1 MPKNESLKKILVLG
15 SGAIKIGEAGEFD
28 YSGSQC
34 LKAIH
39 EDGLKSVLIN
49 PNIAT
54 IQTDTRFADQ
64 VYLLP
69 VTPEYVESIIEKERP
84 DGIMLAYGG
93 QTALNCGVKLEEANI
108 LQKYGVNVLGTQIN
122 GIKRTEDRQLFK
134 DSMKECGVPVLKSK
148 TVTNFDDAKKA
159 AEELVYPVIIRVAY
173 TLGGRGG
180 GVAYNEI
187 ELHEIVE
194 RGLKASIVGQVLIE
208 EYIGHWK
215 QIEYEVMQDYDGNNI
230 IVCNME
236 NVLSTK
242 VHTGDNIVVAPSQTI
257 DNHEYHMLRSAA
269 LRATKHVGIVGECNI
284 QYALSPDSDK
294 YVAIEINP
302 RLSRSSALASKA
314 TGYPLAYMSAKIGLG
329 YNLSELVNRITKSTT
344 ACFEPSLDYIVCKHP
359 RWDFAK
365 FESVNR
371 NLGPTMKSVGEVMAI
386 GRTFEESFQKSI
398 RMLDIGNDG
407 LVLNRSNGKK
417 YTEEEIEYAISH
429 HDDQILYNVAIAL
442 KMGISVE
449 RIYKLSTVD
458 PWFIEKIQNIVN
470 LESKLATSELD
481 EPIMREAKKM
491 GFSDKQ
497 IARSKGKSQDEIRD
511 LRKKLGVIPSIKQ
524 IDTLAAEWPAV
535 TNYLYLTYGG
545 NSNDVEIPSDEHGI
559 VVVGAGPYRIG
570 SSVEFDWGTVNMV
583 WGLQENGEKSVTVVN
598 CNPET
603 VSTDYDICTRL
614 YFEELTQ
621 ERLLDITEFEH
632 PKGIVTCVGGQTAN
646 NLTPKLA
653 QHGVNILGTSA
664 HDVDRAEDRSKFSA
678 ELDKLHIQQPRWQA
692 FSNLNEAKTFAQEV
706 EFPVIVRPSY
716 VLSGAA
722 MKVVWSQ
729 EELKKYVQEAADVS
743 PDHPVVI
750 SKFMLNSL
758 EVDVDG
764 ISNGKEVVIGA
775 IVEHIDSA
783 GVHSGDAMM
792 CIPPWRLSNKTIETI
807 NEYSKKIALTFNV
820 KGPFNLQF
828 LVHDDHVYVIEL
840 NIRASRSMP
849 FVSKL
854 VKTNLISLAS
864 KAILDKPLPKIPENK
879 WKKIHNYGI
888 KVPQFSFMQ
897 LQGADIMLGVEMQST
912 GEAACFGDSFY
923 DALSKGLTSVGYNL
937 PSSGTALV
945 TVGGAENKAKLV
957 SSIALLKQLGF
968 KILATEH
975 TAEFF
980 EEKIGQIEI
989 VHKISEP
996 ERKPN
1001 IADLLYGRKIDFI
1014 INIPS
1019 TSTLEK
1025 YVGMLDD
1032 EYQIRRKSLELG
1044 IPVLTTIELADSFV
1058 KTLEWLKDNE
1068 TTKNPI
1074 EPYDDYN

>member
-1 MPKNESLKKILVLG
+1 
-15 SGAIKIGEAGEFD
+15 
-28 YSGSQC
+28 
-34 LKAIH
+34 
-39 EDGLKSVLIN
+39 
-49 PNIAT
+49 
-54 IQTDTRFADQ
+54 
-64 VYLLP
+64 
-69 VTPEYVESIIEKERP
+69 
-84 DGIMLAYGG
+84 
-93 QTALNCGVKLEEANI
+93 
-108 LQKYGVNVLGTQIN
+108 
-122 GIKRTEDRQLFK
+122 
-134 DSMKECGVPVLKSK
+134 
-148 TVTNFDDAKKA
+148 
-159 AEELVYPVIIRVAY
+159 
-173 TLGGRGG
+173 
-180 GVAYNEI
+180 
-187 ELHEIVE
+187 
-194 RGLKASIVGQVLIE
+194 
-208 EYIGHWK
+208 
-215 QIEYEVMQDYDGNNI
+215 
-230 IVCNME
+230 
-236 NVLSTK
+236 
-242 VHTGDNIVVAPSQTI
+242 
-257 DNHEYHMLRSAA
+257 

-945 TVGGAENKAKLV
+945 TVGGAENKSKLV
-957 SSIALLKQLGF
+957 SSIALLKELGF

-1001 IADLLYGRKIDFI
+1001 IADLLYGREIDFI

-1044 IPVLTTIELADSFV
+1044 IPVLTTLELADSFV